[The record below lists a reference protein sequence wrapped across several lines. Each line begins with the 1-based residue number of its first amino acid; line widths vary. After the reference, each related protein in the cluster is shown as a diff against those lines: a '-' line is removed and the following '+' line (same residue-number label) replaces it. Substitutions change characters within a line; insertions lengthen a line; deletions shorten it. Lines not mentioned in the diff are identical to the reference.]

1 MIVRVIGSSFHNTP
15 VGLRERLALDGD
27 KLARALDELNVRHG
41 CEAVIVSTCNRVET
55 YVARADSAVAPD
67 AALIATILGEVNGL
81 PATEVCPH
89 LYEHT
94 GPAAVG
100 HLFRVA
106 SSLDS
111 LVVGEGQIVRQI
123 REAYEAARTRQCVGP
138 LLNALFQHALRTA
151 KRVRAETGIAHG
163 RMSVSTAAVDYVRQ
177 VFSHFGDKT
186 VLVIGAGKMAEL
198 TLRHLR
204 ELHPQQILVTN
215 RRPDKAHSLATR
227 CGGRT
232 VPWELLDNAL
242 READIVLSTTGAP
255 EPIVTLSRFEKA
267 MTGRCKDSIVI
278 LDIAVPRDFDPRIHD
293 GERTC
298 LVNIDDLSRFRER
311 TLAERRKHVGAA
323 EALVAE
329 QTRTFFKDWS
339 RRRNGPVIERLTQ
352 EFDAKRQAV
361 VCRLFAKLS
370 PQVTEADRKY
380 IEGAL
385 RLFESRILHGPI
397 NALAEEANH
406 GRSVADGQNLLAA
419 LRRLFRLPDC
429 PIGEYIRRNPDPASV
444 KAAA

>member
-1 MIVRVIGSSFHNTP
+1 MIVRVVGSSFHNTP

-27 KLARALDELNVRHG
+27 KLARALDELNVGHG

-55 YVARADSAVAPD
+55 YVARADSAIAPD
-67 AALIATILGEVNGL
+67 AGLIATILGQVNGL
-81 PATEVCPH
+81 PTTEIRPH
-89 LYEHT
+89 LYERT
-94 GPAAVG
+94 GLAAVC

-106 SSLDS
+106 SGLDS

-123 REAYEAARTRQCVGP
+123 REAYEAARTQQCVGP

-151 KRVRAETGIAHG
+151 KRVRTETGIAHG
-163 RMSVSTAAVDYVRQ
+163 RMSVSKVAVDYVRQ

-186 VLVIGAGKMAEL
+186 VLVIGAGKMGEL

-215 RRPDKAHSLATR
+215 RSAEKAHALATR

-232 VPWELLDNAL
+232 VPWELLDDAL

-255 EPIVTLSRFEKA
+255 EPIVTLSRFEKV
-267 MTGRCKDSIVI
+267 MTRRCKESIVI

-298 LVNIDDLSRFRER
+298 LVNIDDLSRFREK
-311 TLAERRKHVGAA
+311 TLSERRQHVAEA
-323 EALVAE
+323 EALIGE
-329 QTRTFFKDWS
+329 QTRAFFKDWS
-339 RRRNGPVIERLTQ
+339 RRRNGPVIERLMQ

-361 VCRLFAKLS
+361 VRRLFAKLS
-370 PQVTEADRKY
+370 PQVTEADREY

-397 NALAEEANH
+397 SALAEEANQ
-406 GRSVADGQNLLAA
+406 GRSAADGQTLVAA
-419 LRRLFRLPDC
+419 IRSLFRLPVC
-429 PIGEYIRRNPDPASV
+429 PVGDYMRRSPDWTTLDPAV
-444 KAAA
+444 